1 MIPATAIIHTR
12 NSDRYLSEVIDC
24 LRDFDEVLVCDMES
38 SDRTLDIAARK
49 GCSIASFPLVGFVEP
64 ARDFAMTR
72 ARHDWVF
79 FVDSDEIV
87 TPALARYVAD
97 FIKNPPEGA
106 AALRVPRR
114 NMLLGRW
121 VKSTWPDFQ
130 TRLLDRRKC
139 CWPPYIHSRPVV
151 DGLTIDAPLSR
162 RDEICL
168 VHKAPS
174 LSEVMERADRYTD
187 REVERRGRAGHSPG
201 LAAMI
206 FKPGWYFFRSYIFR
220 GGFLCGIPDFVEAC
234 NKAYY
239 KFYTLAKLYESSGK
253 PTSR

>member
-121 VKSTWPDFQ
+121 VKSTWP
-130 TRLLDRRKC
+130 T
-139 CWPPYIHSRPVV
+139 
-151 DGLTIDAPLSR
+151 A
-162 RDEICL
+162 
-168 VHKAPS
+168 
-174 LSEVMERADRYTD
+174 
-187 REVERRGRAGHSPG
+187 
-201 LAAMI
+201 LAAARPPQVLLASVYS
-206 FKPGWYFFRSYIFR
+206 FASCGGWPYHRRS
-220 GGFLCGIPDFVEAC
+220 LVP
-234 NKAYY
+234 
-239 KFYTLAKLYESSGK
+239 SG
-253 PTSR
+253 

>member
-1 MIPATAIIHTR
+1 M
-12 NSDRYLSEVIDC
+12 
-24 LRDFDEVLVCDMES
+24 
-38 SDRTLDIAARK
+38 
-49 GCSIASFPLVGFVEP
+49 
-64 ARDFAMTR
+64 
-72 ARHDWVF
+72 
-79 FVDSDEIV
+79 
-87 TPALARYVAD
+87 
-97 FIKNPPEGA
+97 
-106 AALRVPRR
+106 
-114 NMLLGRW
+114 
-121 VKSTWPDFQ
+121 
-130 TRLLDRRKC
+130 
-139 CWPPYIHSRPVV
+139 V

-220 GGFLCGIPDFVEAC
+220 GGFLCGIPGFVEAC
-234 NKAYY
+234 NKTYY
-239 KFYTLAKLYESSGK
+239 KFYTLAKLYEILPAK